1 MEQVFLKIG
10 HGGEDDEGTTIEQIR
25 MRTANANNLSE
36 REKILTDYSVSSDNQ
51 RSFVNELVGLVK
63 KKLLVLVRDLKSCIL
78 DILLPVVI
86 IIGGLY
92 ISTL

>member
-1 MEQVFLKIG
+1 
-10 HGGEDDEGTTIEQIR
+10 
-25 MRTANANNLSE
+25 MRTANANSLSE
-36 REKILTDYSVSSDNQ
+36 REKILTDYSVSNDNQ
-51 RSFVNELVGLVK
+51 RSFFNELFGLIK

-78 DILLPVVI
+78 DIMLPVVI